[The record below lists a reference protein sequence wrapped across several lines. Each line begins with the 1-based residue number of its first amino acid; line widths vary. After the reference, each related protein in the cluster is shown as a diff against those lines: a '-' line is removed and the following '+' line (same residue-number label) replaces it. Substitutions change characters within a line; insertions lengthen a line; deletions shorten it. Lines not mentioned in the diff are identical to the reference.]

1 MKSREDKFKVLMNE
15 KDIEGAIVLSPENFH
30 YITGFASHQLTVSR
44 QPGFASAI
52 VHKSNEIPT
61 QIIGMDF
68 ETPAFY
74 EKSTGFIIKKY
85 DTWVGV
91 REREDLISYTEKTDG
106 AKFLNSMDVIVNTI
120 KELDLGN
127 KTIGIELDYLPYN
140 YYQLLCS
147 RLPEV
152 NFVNI
157 SDMFIYSRSVKTT
170 EEIEKFRELTKVS
183 DEALN
188 HTSKFVKIGVSENE
202 LIQIYR
208 NYVMESGICTPSSWS
223 MFTTGANSSRL
234 AIPTERRIENGDT
247 LKFDGGVNAEF
258 DFYTTDFSR
267 TWIIGEGDKDI
278 VELKDKLYEAQ
289 RLMINSAKPGLPIN
303 ELFNIGFNYVKDKM
317 GSYKRGHLGHNIS
330 MGPQTAEN
338 PFITSTERRVL
349 ESGMILCIEVPC
361 YIKDTGG
368 FNIEDMVLIT
378 ENGCEVLTHRT
389 PHYL

>member
-1 MKSREDKFKVLMNE
+1 MKSREERIKALM
-15 KDIEGAIVLSPENFH
+15 IENNIDGAIVLSPENFH

-44 QPGFASAI
+44 QAGFASAI
-52 VHKSNEIPT
+52 VHNNSDIST
-61 QIIGMDF
+61 HIIGMDF
-68 ETPAFY
+68 ETPAFN
-74 EKSTGFIIKKY
+74 EKSTRFIIKKY

-91 REREDLISYTEKTDG
+91 RDRKDLEMHIDKTSIPE
-106 AKFLNSMDVIVNTI
+106 FLTSVDVIVNTI

-127 KTIGIELDYLPYN
+127 KTIGVELDFLPYN

-152 NFVNI
+152 NFINI
-157 SDMFIYSRSVKTT
+157 SDMFIYSRSVKTF
-170 EEIEKFRELTKVS
+170 EEIQMFRELTRVG
-183 DEALN
+183 DEALE
-188 HTSKFVKIGVSENE
+188 HTSKFVKIGMSEKE
-202 LIQIYR
+202 LVQIYR
-208 NYVMESGICTPSSWS
+208 NYVIESRICTPSSWS
-223 MFTTGANSSRL
+223 MFTTGSNSSRL
-234 AIPTERRIENGDT
+234 AIPTEKKIENGDT

-267 TWIIGEGDKDI
+267 TWIIGDADKDI
-278 VELKDKLYEAQ
+278 VKLKDKLYEAQ

-303 ELFNIGFNYVKDKM
+303 ELFNIGFNYVKDRM
-317 GSYKRGHLGHNIS
+317 PSYKRGHLGHNIS

-338 PFITSTERRVL
+338 PFITSAETRVL

-361 YIKDTGG
+361 YIKETGG

-378 ENGCEVLTHRT
+378 ESGCEVLTYRT

>member
-1 MKSREDKFKVLMNE
+1 MKSREEKIKVLMLE
-15 KDIEGAIVLSPENFH
+15 SDIDGAIVLSPENFH

-44 QPGFASAI
+44 QAGFAAAI
-52 VHKSNEIPT
+52 VHKSNEVPT

-68 ETPAFY
+68 ETPAFH
-74 EKSTGFIIKKY
+74 EKSKNFVIKKY

-91 REREDLISYTEKTDG
+91 RNREDLLNYTEKTNADE
-106 AKFLNSMDVIVNTI
+106 FLTSMDVILKTI
-120 KELDLGN
+120 KELNLAN
-127 KTIGIELDYLPYN
+127 KTIGVELDFLPYN
-140 YYQLLCS
+140 YYQLLRS
-147 RLPEV
+147 NLPEV

-157 SDMFIYSRSVKTT
+157 SDMFIYSRSVKTS
-170 EEIEKFRELTKVS
+170 EEIQMFRELTRVS

-188 HTSKFVKIGVSENE
+188 HASKFVQVGTSEKE

-208 NYVMESGICTPSSWS
+208 THVIESGICTPSSWS
-223 MFTTGANSSRL
+223 MFTTGTNSSRL
-234 AIPTERRIENGDT
+234 AIPTEKRIQNGDT

-267 TWIIGEGDKDI
+267 TWIVGEGDKDI
-278 VELKDKLYEAQ
+278 VELKDRLYEAQ

-303 ELFNIGFNYVKDKM
+303 ELFGIGFNYVRDRMK
-317 GSYKRGHLGHNIS
+317 SYKRGHLGHNIS

-338 PFITSTERRVL
+338 PFISNTETRVL

-361 YIKDTGG
+361 YIKDIGG

-378 ENGCEVLTHRT
+378 ESGCEVLTYRT